1 MILDERIIEKAKA
14 GNTQA
19 FRMIAEA
26 YRTELY
32 KAIYA
37 VLRDEKDAEDGL
49 QEALIKIYYALPRY
63 EGQGF
68 KTWITR
74 IAVNHAIDM
83 RRKRMRSPTQ
93 TVPDGEL
100 EAIPEFTESPGEPLL
115 QPLLRKE
122 QRELVRSRIR
132 EMPESYRELIEDY
145 YIEEK
150 SYKEIAQSRQM
161 EIKTVETK
169 LYRARSWMR
178 KHWKEEEF

>member
-1 MILDERIIEKAKA
+1 M
-14 GNTQA
+14 
-19 FRMIAEA
+19 
-26 YRTELY
+26 ELY

-37 VLRDEKDAEDGL
+37 ILRDDKDAEDAL

-68 KTWITR
+68 KTWVTR
-74 IAVNHAIDM
+74 IGVNHAIDM

-93 TVPDGEL
+93 SVPDGEL
-100 EAIPEFTESPGEPLL
+100 ERMPSSSGEPPL

-122 QRELVRSRIR
+122 QRELVRSRIS
-132 EMPESYRELIEDY
+132 ELPESYRELIQDY

-150 SYKEIAQSRQM
+150 SYKEIAQARHM
-161 EIKTVETK
+161 EIKTVEVK